1 MAEIISDRKDIDFV
15 LYEQLDTMDILN
27 SDRFRDLDR
36 KTADM
41 IIREARNF
49 AIKEIL
55 PTYTLSDREGVKF
68 DRGVVKVPECFKSVH
83 RFLVEGEWAALTENP
98 EYGGQGIPHTIAQ
111 AAMEYM
117 IGANYTLM
125 TYAILG
131 HSAGKMIDI
140 FGTPQQKKLFLK
152 KMYTCEWGS
161 TMLLTE
167 PGAGSDLGALTS
179 SAEKNDDGTYTITGN
194 KIFITNGEQNLTEN
208 IIHPVLARIKG
219 APAGTKGISIF
230 IVPKIWVNED
240 GTAGEDND
248 VVCTGIEEKMG
259 IHASPTCSMSL
270 GSKGKCRG
278 LLLGE
283 ENQGMRIMFHM
294 MNEVRLEVGTQAFT
308 HASCSYLYA
317 LDYASKRLQGRA
329 IENLSDPG
337 ASQVPIIQHP
347 DVRRMLLEMKAFV
360 EGMRSLTF
368 FTAFCFDK
376 IKCAD
381 SPEEKNHY
389 KDLTEI
395 LTPIVKAYCSEKG
408 FEVCVTG
415 MQVFG
420 GYGYT
425 KEYPMEQLVRDCKI
439 CSIYEGSNGIQAMDF
454 LGRKINTKNGAL
466 LESLISEI
474 KKTVDMAEKC
484 AGIYK
489 TDKDIINFHEMGK
502 KLGEATD
509 KLYGTAMDIIKA
521 VKSSQFKS
529 AFSTAHPLMDAAG
542 DIIMAWMLLWRA
554 CAAAPALA
562 GIVKDSTWDS
572 ALNETIQKNKNVA
585 FYHGK
590 IMTAQFFITTM
601 LPVTMGKLNAVHPRQ
616 NAAVNI
622 NEKSF

>member
-1 MAEIISDRKDIDFV
+1 MAEIISDRRDIDFV
-15 LYEQLDTMDILN
+15 LYEQLDTMSILN
-27 SDRFRDLDR
+27 SETFKDLDK

-41 IIREARNF
+41 IIKEARNL
-49 AIKEIL
+49 AVKEIL
-55 PTYTLSDREGVKF
+55 PTYTVSDREGVEF
-68 DRGVVKVPECFKSVH
+68 DRGAVKVPECFRSVH
-83 RFLVEGEWAALTENP
+83 KLLVEGEWAALTENM
-98 EYGGQGIPHTIAQ
+98 EYGGQGLPHTIAQ

-131 HSAGKMIDI
+131 HSAGKMVDI
-140 FGTPQQKKLFLK
+140 FGTPEQKKLFLK

-167 PGAGSDLGALTS
+167 PGAGSDLGALTTC
-179 SAEKNDDGTYTITGN
+179 AEKNNDGTYSITGN

-219 APAGTKGISIF
+219 APAGTRGISIF
-230 IVPKIWVNED
+230 LVPKIWVNED
-240 GTAGEDND
+240 GSFGDHND
-248 VVCTGIEEKMG
+248 VTCTGVEEKMG

-329 IENLSDPG
+329 IEDLDKRDAP
-337 ASQVPIIQHP
+337 QVPIIRHP
-347 DVRRMLLEMKAFV
+347 DVRRMLLKMKAFV

-376 IKCAD
+376 MKCAD
-381 SPEEKNHY
+381 SEKAKEHY
-389 KDLTEI
+389 KGLTEI
-395 LTPIVKAYCSEKG
+395 LTPVVKSYCSEKG
-408 FEVCVTG
+408 FEVCVAG
-415 MQVFG
+415 MQIFG

-466 LESLISEI
+466 LDALIFEI
-474 KKTVDMAEKC
+474 KKTIKMAEKC
-484 AGIYK
+484 SDLYK
-489 TDKDIINFHEMGK
+489 ADEIGMEFDEMGK
-502 KLGEATD
+502 KLGEAAD
-509 KLYGTAMDIIKA
+509 KLYDTAINTAIA
-521 VKSSQFKS
+521 ARSSQFQS
-529 AFSTAHPLMDAAG
+529 AFCVAHPLMDAAG
-542 DIIMAWMLLWRA
+542 DVIMAWMLLWRA
-554 CAAAPALA
+554 SSAVPALDK
-562 GIVKDSTWDS
+562 IVKNRV
-572 ALNETIQKNKNVA
+572 LNEIIRKNKNAA

-590 IMTAQFFITTM
+590 IMAAQFFITTM
-601 LPVTMGKLNAVHPRQ
+601 LPVTMGKLNAVNPRQ
-616 NAAVNI
+616 SAAVNI